1 MSQVGSSLKG
11 ALMIAEI
18 KNRETREIRMR
29 KVGRCL
35 VWIFSFIAVVA
46 FLVISGRAQSSA
58 SDEAVVLKD
67 VRVIDGLGGP
77 PLEQSVILI
86 KGDRIVAIG
95 TIEKVS
101 WPKSARVIDYGG
113 KTVVPGLISD
123 HSHVGQVDG
132 AGTAPQNYNRANI
145 LRQLQQYEVYGVTT
159 VVALGL
165 NGDLFYELR
174 PQLHAGALPGAD
186 LLGADRGIGIPNGA
200 PPIFNLPESR
210 LYRVSTPEEA
220 MKAVDEMVARKPD
233 LIKIWIDDFRGS
245 LRVKMPPEVYA
256 AAIKEAHKLGL
267 RVAAHIYYLADAK
280 SLVNSGVD
288 IIAHGVRDRPVDAE
302 FVSLMK
308 SHSAWYIS
316 TIDLDESFYIY
327 AEKPE
332 WLKNQFLLHA
342 LQPALLAQFNDPDWR
357 AKTLGNQKQIED
369 SKASVLMN
377 ERNLKALYDAGV
389 NIGFGTDSGA
399 NALRIPGFAE
409 HRELELMVDAGLT
422 PLEAISLATAKAA
435 ALLHLDDRGVLAP
448 GKLADMIVVDGNPAA
463 QIKGIHNI
471 EAVWHRGKLVGGRV
485 QDFTP

>member
-1 MSQVGSSLKG
+1 MV
-11 ALMIAEI
+11 AEI
-18 KNRETREIRMR
+18 ENGEMVETRKR
-29 KVGRCL
+29 KAGRYII
-35 VWIFSFIAVVA
+35 WIFSYIAIVA
-46 FLVISGRAQSSA
+46 LLVGSASGQSSA
-58 SDEAVVLKD
+58 PDETIVLKD
-67 VRVIDGLGGP
+67 VRVIDGSGGP
-77 PLEQSVILI
+77 PLEHSAIVI
-86 KGDRIVAIG
+86 KGERIVAIG
-95 TIEKVS
+95 PVEKVPR
-101 WPKSARVIDYGG
+101 PKSARVIDYGG

-132 AGTAPQNYNRANI
+132 AGTGPQNYNRANI
-145 LRQLQQYEVYGVTT
+145 LRQLRQYEVYGVTT
-159 VVALGL
+159 VMALGL

-186 LLGADRGIGIPNGA
+186 LFGADRGIGIPNGA

-220 MKAVDEMVARKPD
+220 MKAVDEMATRKPD
-233 LIKIWIDDFRGS
+233 LIKLWIDDFRGS

-288 IIAHGVRDRPVDAE
+288 IIAHGVRDQPVDEE
-302 FVSLMK
+302 FISLMK
-308 SHSAWYIS
+308 THSVWYIS

-332 WLKNQFLLHA
+332 WLRNQFFLHA

-357 AKTLGNQKQIED
+357 AKTLSNQKQVEA

-409 HRELELMVDAGLT
+409 HRELELMVEAGLT
-422 PLEAISLATAKAA
+422 PMEAISLATAKAA
-435 ALLHLDDRGVLAP
+435 ALLRLDDRGVLAP

-463 QIKGIHNI
+463 QIKDIHNI

-485 QDFTP
+485 QDFAP

>member
-1 MSQVGSSLKG
+1 MAK
-11 ALMIAEI
+11 
-18 KNRETREIRMR
+18 IRIGE
-29 KVGRCL
+29 VGRCI
-35 VWIFSFIAVVA
+35 VSIFGVIVVGALAFA
-46 FLVISGRAQSSA
+46 FLLGGASAQSA
-58 SDEAVVLKD
+58 TSDETVVCKN

-77 PLEQSVILI
+77 PLERAAIVI
-86 KGDRIVAIG
+86 KGNRIVAVG
-95 TIEKVS
+95 LAEKVP

-132 AGTAPQNYNRANI
+132 TGTGPQNYNRANI
-145 LRQLQQYEVYGVTT
+145 LRQLRQYEVYGVTT
-159 VVALGL
+159 ITALGL
-165 NGDLFYELR
+165 NGNLFYELR

-186 LLGADRGIGIPNGA
+186 LFGADRGMGIPNGA
-200 PPIFNLPESR
+200 PPTFNLTESQ

-220 MKAVDEMVARKPD
+220 IKAVDEMAIRKPD
-233 LIKIWIDDFRGS
+233 LIKMWIDDFHGS

-280 SLVNSGVD
+280 SLVNAGVD
-288 IIAHGVRDRPVDAE
+288 VIAHGVRDQPVDAE
-302 FVSLMK
+302 FIGLMK
-308 SHSAWYIS
+308 SHSVWYIS
-316 TIDLDESFYIY
+316 TIDLDESFYVY

-332 WLKNQFLLHA
+332 WLKNPFLLHA
-342 LQPALLAQFNDPDWR
+342 LQPALLAQFNDADWR
-357 AKTLGNQKQIED
+357 AKTLGNQKQVEN
-369 SKASVLMN
+369 SKASALMN
-377 ERNLKALYDAGV
+377 ERNLKVLYDAGV

-422 PLEAISLATAKAA
+422 PVEAISLATAKAA

-463 QIKGIHNI
+463 QITDIHNI
-471 EAVWHRGKLVGGRV
+471 EAVWHRGKLVSGHV
-485 QDFTP
+485 QDFAP